1 MGDIAVGAVMLDA
14 FFESYYRL
22 RPVNATFTGIHEH
35 DHRLPDWSPDG
46 LASAV
51 DEMRTLRSALVS
63 TRGPDVTLRD
73 VAARDRELA
82 TAFLD
87 VQIAEHESD
96 HFQRGNPS
104 LAIGEAVFA
113 TIALMTRPFAA
124 VADRADA
131 ASARLT
137 AVPVFLE
144 GARRSLVAPVPD
156 EWRIKCLRE
165 CDGADRLLRDGIGR
179 WIALERIDD
188 SSANRLKRAAER
200 AGPAFESFRDW
211 LERGAGPAANHGP
224 ADRLR
229 QGYRG
234 PPKLHATAEAGHDG
248 QSRGGNHRYG
258 CGAEL
263 FDLLLARG
271 HWCERRRT
279 TLAAEAK
286 QALDEAL
293 EQLHARARAIAP
305 GGWPEVQ
312 QRLMSAH
319 PAPDDYLAAY
329 QRAWDACRERAEAKD
344 LVTWP
349 DSPIRYV
356 PIPIHSRDAAPF
368 LYYLHYRSPAPFD
381 RLPMHDYVVTPI
393 EPDMPADEQLRRL
406 RATNTSVIRL
416 NHVVHHGAIG
426 HHVQNYYAYAGAS
439 EIGRVA
445 AVDCASRIAMFQGG
459 TMAEGWA
466 CYATDLMDEVG
477 FFTPEESLAQQHTR
491 ARLLARAVVDI
502 GLHERSL
509 SFDEGVAL
517 YQDRV
522 GMSHEAARGEMCKNS
537 MFPGTAVMYWLG
549 TDALHQLRRERQR
562 IDGASFSLR
571 RFHDRVLAFG
581 SIPVPL
587 IAELMS

>member
-1 MGDIAVGAVMLDA
+1 MGELAVGAVMLDA

-22 RPVNATFTGIHEH
+22 RPVTATFTGVHEH

-51 DEMRTLRSALVS
+51 DEMRALRSALAS
-63 TRGPDVTLRD
+63 TRGPESTLGD
-73 VAARDRELA
+73 VAERDRELA

-87 VQIAEHESD
+87 VQIAEHESG
-96 HFQRGNPS
+96 HFQRANPT
-104 LAIGEAVFA
+104 LATGEAIFG

-124 VADRADA
+124 VGDRAGA
-131 ASARLT
+131 VIARLT

-144 GARRSLVAPVPD
+144 GARRSITARVPD
-156 EWRIKCLRE
+156 EWRVKCGRE

-188 SSANRLKRAAER
+188 SSADRLKRAAER
-200 AGPAFESFRDW
+200 AGAAFESFRDW
-211 LERGAGPAANHGP
+211 LERGGPPAGPQ
-224 ADRLR
+224 LR
-229 QGYRG
+229 AQRSERRW
-234 PPKLHATAEAGHDG
+234 EAGHDVS
-248 QSRGGNHRYG
+248 QSHDENHRYA

-263 FDLLLARG
+263 FDLLLTRG
-271 HWCERRRT
+271 HWCGRPRT

-293 EQLHARARAIAP
+293 EQLHTRARAIAA

-319 PAPDDYLAAY
+319 PAPDDYLPSY
-329 QRAWDACRERAEAKD
+329 QRAWDACRERAEACD

-349 DSPIRYV
+349 ASPIRYV
-356 PIPIHSRDAAPF
+356 PIPIHTRGAAPF

-381 RLPMHDYVVTPI
+381 HLPVHDYAVTPI

-477 FFTPEESLAQQHTR
+477 YFTPEESLAQQHTR

-509 SFDEGVAL
+509 SFEDAVAL
-517 YQDRV
+517 YRDRV
-522 GMSHEAARGEMCKNS
+522 GMSPEAARGETCKNS
-537 MFPGTAVMYWLG
+537 MFPGTALMYWLG
-549 TDALHQLRRERQR
+549 TDELHRLRHERQR
-562 IDGASFSLR
+562 LEGAAFSLR
-571 RFHDRVLAFG
+571 RFHDRVLGFG

-587 IAELMS
+587 LSQVYS